1 MYVNDRD
8 QINYHGFLKA
18 LREMQG
24 VNLKQVGEGICSDS
38 EISRAEIGDRLP
50 EKLLRDRITSRLG
63 VSGEEYEEYLRP
75 EEYRQWEI
83 RMYILEQINKGCFDE
98 AEQGI
103 DEFDRIEDKNSVQE
117 QFIDTMRYM
126 IAQMQGAS
134 EGILSALIELAVT
147 RTIPDVD
154 AAFKGVHLLSDQELN
169 LILEYTRYRAYYG
182 EKENETKWRLG
193 EYKKILNYID
203 SSYMDVIGKSKIYP
217 RTTCFICDLIL
228 TSNSCYED
236 LVGVLEL
243 CNNSIEL
250 LRDASRLYY
259 FVELLEYRKEIIMRL
274 IAMPKAND
282 EKVKEWKAV
291 YEKDSEW
298 ETLFKELYSEYEVPI
313 YMQNFTYL
321 YVETEC
327 NSAVEVIRTRRKMVK
342 MSRLKVSNGICSE
355 KTIERFENYIN
366 SPSIAVVRD
375 VFERV
380 GLCAEYKR
388 ARVITDNAEDFK
400 TYKKLINCINDYK
413 NEEAKLCLEALKEK
427 LHMEIPYNE
436 QELKRVENL
445 LEVRGGKIDKN
456 VFYKNTVEAF
466 ECTLPIWAIIKH
478 SKSVGLYLTRA
489 ELMCIY
495 DIAFKTDNELTA
507 LALNIVKKL
516 CIDIIDEEI
525 KVAQIGVYELI
536 MGGMASFLGNFEEY
550 ELSCCLSDKMMKE
563 CLTHKRAT
571 VLADNL
577 YNILWNHQEL
587 AKKNENIL
595 SERKNESFLKKC
607 ILLCDLLKKYNRAA
621 FFQSKID
628 IEQK

>member
-274 IAMPKAND
+274 IAMPKADD

-495 DIAFKTDNELTA
+495 DIAFKTQGLFKNRCLE
-507 LALNIVKKL
+507 
-516 CIDIIDEEI
+516 IIEEI
-525 KVAQIGVYELI
+525 CIKSMDMETDVAYAGVIEMI
-536 MGGMASFLGNFEEY
+536 SCVMASCLGDVGKY
-550 ELSCCLSDKMMKE
+550 ELSCEMSNHVLKE
-563 CLTHKRAT
+563 CLFNRRMA
-571 VLADNL
+571 VLSDAL
-577 YNILWNHQEL
+577 YNNTWNY
-587 AKKNENIL
+587 KKLGEEHIKDCDLTFIKNSLERCINL
-595 SERKNESFLKKC
+595 CEVARKNSWQ
-607 ILLCDLLKKYNRAA
+607 A
-621 FFQSKID
+621 FFQEKLLEINP
-628 IEQK
+628 

>member
-38 EISRAEIGDRLP
+38 EISRVEIGDRLP

-169 LILEYTRYRAYYG
+169 LILEYTRYREYYG

-217 RTTCFICDLIL
+217 RTTCSICDLIL

-400 TYKKLINCINDYK
+400 TYKKLINCINDFENDEAEK
-413 NEEAKLCLEALKEK
+413 CLNELEHKLN
-427 LHMEIPYNE
+427 MNIPYNQ
-436 QELKRVENL
+436 QELKRV
-445 LEVRGGKIDKN
+445 KN
-456 VFYKNTVEAF
+456 VLGVRSKKLSDDEFYKSTIDAF

-489 ELMCIY
+489 ELACLY
-495 DIAFKTDNELTA
+495 DVAFKTNGELGG
-507 LALNIVKKL
+507 LCEDIIEKK
-516 CIDIIDEEI
+516 CFDAINIDIKAVEMIL
-525 KVAQIGVYELI
+525 YELL
-536 MGGMASFLGNFEEY
+536 MGAVSSNLGNLGKYDESSK
-550 ELSCCLSDKMMKE
+550 LSKKMLKE
-563 CLTHKRAT
+563 CLIHRRMVA
-571 VLADNL
+571 LSDNI
-577 YNILWNHQEL
+577 YNLLWNYQNQSCYNNTVMDLHYV
-587 AKKNENIL
+587 KKMLQMCVQL
-595 SERKNESFLKKC
+595 S
-607 ILLCDLLKKYNRAA
+607 DLIKAYNWSA
-621 FFQSKID
+621 FFQNKLEEIGD
-628 IEQK
+628 